1 MRSLLMIMIAMC
13 LAWPCANAGEK
24 SKFKIEVLPISK
36 DNACLSW
43 AKAHISQRIKPL
55 FEDYAEEETK
65 CRMIRFTLDEAYP
78 HTYYYVEI
86 IDRDNFATGYL
97 FENTAINNSFSE
109 RIKEKNVF
117 VREMFFSDVARVSF
131 DQKGGIDK
139 EYSRLLRKGSFP
151 LECDADLVELVGLLR
166 ERHKDKF
173 LETSVSKEKFA
184 DVPAK
189 FRKAVM
195 ERIRSHIVEHDLKSR
210 KILEA
215 LGAPMPSELRVKIM
229 PFAATNCDFYYMY
242 DNTPKRTLRRVTSN
256 ADGGFS
262 PLQET
267 AAGDEAHNADLQWVD
282 HPNTTGGPTL
292 RDEEKVFFKS
302 LEQDGVLI
310 TIRLPAREKN

>member
-1 MRSLLMIMIAMC
+1 MNRKSFLSLVIFLCGVA
-13 LAWPCANAGEK
+13 AVFSHEK
-24 SKFKIEVLPISK
+24 NEFTFLQARPNS
-36 DNACLSW
+36 ACFEW
-43 AKAHISQRIKPL
+43 AKARISQCAPTSVTIYDNP
-55 FEDYAEEETK
+55 TK
-65 CRMIRFTLDEAYP
+65 CGAVFFTLDGRETPVYC
-78 HTYYYVEI
+78 YLEI
-86 IDRDNFATGYL
+86 PNNQGYAEGWLFSNSGHADFFFDRAG
-97 FENTAINNSFSE
+97 
-109 RIKEKNVF
+109 
-117 VREMFFSDVARVSF
+117 
-131 DQKGGIDK
+131 
-139 EYSRLLRKGSFP
+139 RKGSFCMEP
-151 LECDADLVELVGLLR
+151 VFEKIGFLPVNEENKIEKNYVCLTRTTESLKDNSDLAALVELLR
-166 ERHKDKF
+166 NRHKDKF
-173 LETSVSKEKFA
+173 LETSVSKEKFS
-184 DVPAK
+184 DTPEEYK
-189 FRKAVM
+189 KAVV
-195 ERIRSHIVEHDLKSR
+195 EKIRSHIVEHDLKSR

-310 TIRLPAREKN
+310 TIRLPAREKD